1 MKRSRIPTPAG
12 TGKRGRKTSSLDT
25 LTKSCR
31 SAVKSACC
39 SLFLGAASLTL
50 LHTPAA
56 AQATYFWDGE
66 AGNSSWAGDNWTTD
80 PTGVAANVPLVPNS
94 NVVFSTLAPA
104 NQVNTILGANQTVNS
119 LTINDP
125 AVASISDWTL
135 IFDSAAAPAINIGV
149 TAGAVTINSD
159 VILAGAANTITVDN
173 LAGLTIT
180 GVISSTIGLVK
191 DGSGLLTLSGTN
203 DYTGPT
209 IINEGVLQVGNGTTG
224 SLNALSDVTVT
235 AGTTLQI
242 NLADGSTW
250 SNQVANA
257 GTVEWIAAGTN
268 TQASTS
274 VISGAGALEQSGTGT
289 TVLLGENTYT
299 GTTLVSDGI
308 LQIGNG
314 TSGSISA
321 LSDVTIDAGAELH
334 LSLVNDG
341 IWANDVVNNGELHW
355 ISPVDNT
362 QAATSVISGTG
373 SMVIN
378 SPGTTTLEANNT
390 FSGGTLI
397 NTPGTVLVSSPF
409 LTSTAFGTGTLEIQ
423 QGLVDTVNGQV
434 LQINVGGYVQSG
446 GEIAIS
452 LLGTLP
458 GTYTQYNVT
467 GSALLGGGIVSL
479 YDETGT
485 YVPEGAWAGNPTGDM
500 QTIIQTTGGLGG
512 EFDSNFPVATIY
524 NTEFD
529 QTFVYAQGQTL
540 LYPTIT
546 YDAFDANVT
555 WVRDSYRSVP
565 GLTRNQRSV
574 AGGLDGFAFLNA
586 GNAGGALTFLNA
598 QAIGTLPGLY
608 DLIAPEE
615 LTAIF
620 QMGFHA
626 SEMQAASIVQHLEYV
641 RNNARRPMG
650 DKESQSIQASAGGKF
665 VEDPAP
671 AVVSPEGRWN
681 MFIEGLGG
689 NADVGSTSNAAGYDF
704 DMYGAMM
711 GADYLVNE
719 SFAIGLTGG
728 YLNSEAS
735 LINGGSIE
743 TDSYRAA
750 IYGTFFKGGFYLD
763 GLLGLAYNSYDTDRL
778 ALLGRATGDTNGLE
792 FTSMLNTGYDFR
804 SGNLTFGPVASVAY
818 TRVNLDGFTESGS
831 LTPLSYSDQEQESFR
846 TNLGA
851 RISYVI
857 PAGRARIIPS
867 ARVTWQ
873 HEFMDATQSID
884 SSFASGPGPVFTVDG
899 PEMGRDSALVT
910 AGLTVQFNP
919 SVAAYAFYTG
929 QLGRTNYDSHNVT
942 LGVRISF

>member
-1 MKRSRIPTPAG
+1 MT
-12 TGKRGRKTSSLDT
+12 
-25 LTKSCR
+25 
-31 SAVKSACC
+31 V
-39 SLFLGAASLTL
+39 
-50 LHTPAA
+50 LHTPVM
-56 AQATYFWDGE
+56 AQTYWDGE
-66 AGNSSWAGDNWTTD
+66 ASNSWADNNWTAN
-80 PTGVAANVPLVPNS
+80 PSGLVANGALGANATVI
-94 NVVFSTLAPA
+94 FSSLTPE
-104 NQVNTILGANQTVNS
+104 NQVNTSLGADQAIAS
-119 LTINDP
+119 LTITDST
-125 AVASISDWTL
+125 ALTISDFTL
-135 IFDSAAAPAINIGV
+135 TLAGAGPAAINIGPF
-149 TAGAVTINSD
+149 ASAVTINSD
-159 VILAGAANTITVDN
+159 VILAGSASTITVAN
-173 LAGLTIT
+173 FSGLTIA
-180 GVISSTIGLVK
+180 GDISGSIGLIK
-191 DGSGLLTLSGTN
+191 DGSGLLTVSGTN
-203 DYTGPT
+203 DYTGAT
-209 IINEGVLQVGNGTTG
+209 VINSGVLQVGNGLAG
-224 SLNALSDVTVT
+224 SLNSASDVTVT

-242 NLADGSTW
+242 NLADGGIW

-268 TQASTS
+268 TQTSTS
-274 VISGAGALEQSGTGT
+274 VISGAGDLEHSGTGT
-289 TVLLGENTYT
+289 TVLSGSNTYT
-299 GTTLVSDGI
+299 GSTLVSDGI

-314 TSGSISA
+314 ASGSISE
-321 LSDVTIDAGAELH
+321 LSDVTVDAGAELH
-334 LSLVNDG
+334 INLADNRGWGNNV
-341 IWANDVVNNGELHW
+341 INNGEVHW
-355 ISPVDNT
+355 ISSGINIQTPDGF
-362 QAATSVISGTG
+362 ISGTG
-373 SMVIN
+373 SMVITAG
-378 SPGTTTLEANNT
+378 GTTILAADNT
-390 FSGGTLI
+390 FSGGTTI
-397 NTPGTVLVSSPF
+397 NTPGDVLVANPSGVS
-409 LTSTAFGTGTLEIQ
+409 STAFGSGTLEIQ
-423 QGLVDTVNGQV
+423 QGTVDTSFEQT
-434 LQINVGGYVQSG
+434 LQINVGGFIQSG

-452 LLGTLP
+452 LKGTTLGS
-458 GTYTQYNVT
+458 YTQYNVL
-467 GSALLGGGIVSL
+467 GGAALSGGIVSL
-479 YDETGT
+479 YDGTGS
-485 YVPEGAWAGNPTGDM
+485 YVPEAAWAENPTGDV
-500 QTIIQTTGGLGG
+500 QTIIQTTTGVTGQ
-512 EFDSNFPVATIY
+512 FASNFPVATIY

-529 QTFVYAQGQTL
+529 DTFVYAQGQTL

-546 YDAFDANVT
+546 YDVNDANVI
-555 WVRDSYRSVP
+555 WVRDSYQSVP

-650 DKESQSIQASAGGKF
+650 DKESHSIQASASGKH
-665 VEDPAP
+665 VEEPAP
-671 AVVSPEGRWN
+671 AVESPEGRWN

-719 SFAIGLTGG
+719 SFAIGITGG
-728 YLNSEAS
+728 YVNSEAS

-743 TDSYRAA
+743 TDSYRGAL
-750 IYGTFFKGGFYLD
+750 YGTFFKGGFYLD
-763 GLLGLAYNSYDTDRL
+763 GLLGLAYSEYDTDRL
-778 ALLGRATGDTNGLE
+778 ALLGRATGDTDGVE
-792 FTSMLNTGYDFR
+792 FTTMLNTGYDFR

-831 LTPLSYSDQEQESFR
+831 LTPLSYSDQEQESLR

-851 RISYVI
+851 RISYSI

-929 QLGRTNYDSHNVT
+929 QLGRANYDSHNLT